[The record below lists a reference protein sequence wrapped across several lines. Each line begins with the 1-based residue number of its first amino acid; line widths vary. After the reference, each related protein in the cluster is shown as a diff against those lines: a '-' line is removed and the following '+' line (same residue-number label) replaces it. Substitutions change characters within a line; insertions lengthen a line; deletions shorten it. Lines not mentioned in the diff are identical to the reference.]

1 MYVTYPFCL
10 FCVFLVDIMKQ
21 LVIPSVFVGEET
33 ANTLKEDYM
42 YDKG

>member
-10 FCVFLVDIMKQ
+10 FWVFLVDIMKQ

>member
-1 MYVTYPFCL
+1 M
-10 FCVFLVDIMKQ
+10 DIMKQ